1 MNITLLI
8 IAAFAVSQACTAA
21 SSAPDEIAGDWTG
34 ESICTIK
41 TSPCHDEHVIYHI
54 SQPDSNGKLKIDADK
69 VVNGK
74 PEPMGTIDCTF
85 DKKASTLTC
94 PTNNGGKWEFSVT
107 GNKME
112 GTLKLPDGTIFR
124 RVNVAKET

>member
-1 MNITLLI
+1 MKRILLVI
-8 IAAFAVSQACTAA
+8 IALAVSQGCTATSFA
-21 SSAPDEIAGDWTG
+21 SDGLAGNWTG

-41 TSPCHDEHVIYHI
+41 SSPCHDEHVIYHI
-54 SQPDSNGKLKIDADK
+54 SEPDPNGKLKIDADK

-74 PEPMGTIDCTF
+74 PEFMGTIDCTF

-94 PTNNGGKWEFSVT
+94 PMNNGKWEFSIT

-112 GTLKLPDGTIFR
+112 GTLKLPDGTLFR
-124 RVNVAKET
+124 RINVAKES